1 LRQTVDRL
9 DQLRL
14 AVTDSGI
21 MDDGVEPAEPV
32 DLVGDGFRLR
42 DVGKVTDDDVLGAPT
57 FLRVSSARAALRA
70 CRTTLCPC
78 SISSSA
84 AILPRPSAEP
94 VTKTRAILKISLAVS
109 PI

>member
-1 LRQTVDRL
+1 
-9 DQLRL
+9 
-14 AVTDSGI
+14 

-42 DVGKVTDDDVLGAPT
+42 DAGKVADDDVLGAAT

-70 CRTTLCPC
+70 CRTTVYPC

-94 VTKTRAILKISLAVS
+94 VTKTRAILKISLAFS

>member
-1 LRQTVDRL
+1 MRQTVDRL

-42 DVGKVTDDDVLGAPT
+42 DAGKVADDDVLGAADLLAGL
-57 FLRVSSARAALRA
+57 FRARGAAGVQDDLVSLFDQ
-70 CRTTLCPC
+70 
-78 SISSSA
+78 
-84 AILPRPSAEP
+84 
-94 VTKTRAILKISLAVS
+94 
-109 PI
+109 